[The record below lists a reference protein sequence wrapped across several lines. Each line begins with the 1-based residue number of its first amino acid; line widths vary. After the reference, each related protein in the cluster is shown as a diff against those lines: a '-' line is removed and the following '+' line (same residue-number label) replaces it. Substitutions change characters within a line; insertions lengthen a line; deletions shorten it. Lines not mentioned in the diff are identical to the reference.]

1 MPAPVFAHEKFV
13 HRWSDLVPLFFGL
26 LASCGSPGGANGESA
41 VDSGASGPS
50 TPNDTIRDASSSTAD
65 ASSTADTSR
74 TFEDAGAEITTI
86 DAPNVAD
93 ADAAGTT
100 ADAAGTALDA
110 MANDDSSVPI
120 DASGATRPADDASA
134 GWPPNP
140 GCRPASGVAIPIEP
154 RHVRKLNCS
163 YSFSGVPDLTL
174 RAEAEYDLL
183 FETSLS
189 QCDGLIQ
196 AADIDFNTSMV
207 FVASV
212 AQRPDAEFAYAVR
225 SDEGIVIGLH
235 APAYCGGA
243 APPSSV
249 FLIELPQSEDEV
261 SHEVCYTGDC
271 GDGPFPP

>member
-13 HRWSDLVPLFFGL
+13 HRWSGLVPLFFGL

-41 VDSGASGPS
+41 VDSDDSGPS

-110 MANDDSSVPI
+110 MASDSSASI
-120 DASGATRPADDASA
+120 DASGASSPADDASA

-189 QCDGLIQ
+189 QCDGLVQ

>member
-1 MPAPVFAHEKFV
+1 
-13 HRWSDLVPLFFGL
+13 
-26 LASCGSPGGANGESA
+26 
-41 VDSGASGPS
+41 
-50 TPNDTIRDASSSTAD
+50 
-65 ASSTADTSR
+65 
-74 TFEDAGAEITTI
+74 
-86 DAPNVAD
+86 
-93 ADAAGTT
+93 
-100 ADAAGTALDA
+100 
-110 MANDDSSVPI
+110 
-120 DASGATRPADDASA
+120 
-134 GWPPNP
+134 
-140 GCRPASGVAIPIEP
+140 
-154 RHVRKLNCS
+154 
-163 YSFSGVPDLTL
+163 L

-271 GDGPFPP
+271 GAGPFPP

>member
-13 HRWSDLVPLFFGL
+13 HRWSGLVPLFFGL

-74 TFEDAGAEITTI
+74 PSSDAGTEITTNHGSNLA
-86 DAPNVAD
+86 DADAD

-100 ADAAGTALDA
+100 ADAT
-110 MANDDSSVPI
+110 ANDDSSAPI

-189 QCDGLIQ
+189 QCDGLVQ